1 MVDSRSSL
9 PLTYENPMD
18 STGYCKWADIL
29 KTLGHP
35 IRIRILESL
44 LDAEKCVSTIWANL
58 DLPQSTVSQ
67 HLSLLRSKGI
77 VQYERC
83 GSKVK
88 YFVKDRRIEKI
99 IRLVRELS

>member
-1 MVDSRSSL
+1 MQ
-9 PLTYENPMD
+9 TNNYE
-18 STGYCKWADIL
+18 KWAEIL

-35 IRIRILESL
+35 IRIRILETL
-44 LDAEKCVSTIWANL
+44 LDAEKCVSTIWAHL

-77 VQYERC
+77 VHHERS

-88 YFVKDRRIEKI
+88 YFVRDKKIEQLIKLLKS
-99 IRLVRELS
+99 R

>member
-1 MVDSRSSL
+1 
-9 PLTYENPMD
+9 MD
-18 STGYCKWADIL
+18 SHGYSKWADIL

-35 IRIRILESL
+35 IRLRIVESL

-77 VQYERC
+77 VQHERC

-88 YFVKDRRIEKI
+88 YFVKDRRIVEI
-99 IRLVRELS
+99 VRLLKAR

>member
-1 MVDSRSSL
+1 M
-9 PLTYENPMD
+9 EKN
-18 STGYCKWADIL
+18 GYANWAEIL

-35 IRIRILESL
+35 IRLRILESL
-44 LDAEKCVSTIWANL
+44 VDAEKCVSTIWGHL

-77 VQYERC
+77 VQHERS

-88 YFVKDRRIEKI
+88 YFVRDKRIREI
-99 IRLVRELS
+99 IKLIKSS

>member
-1 MVDSRSSL
+1 
-9 PLTYENPMD
+9 MD
-18 STGYCKWADIL
+18 KKSYATWADIL

-44 LDAEKCVSTIWANL
+44 LGAEQCVSTIWANL
-58 DLPQSTVSQ
+58 ELPQSTVSQ

-88 YFVKDRRIEKI
+88 YFVRDRRIEEI
-99 IRLVRELS
+99 IRLIKAR

>member
-1 MVDSRSSL
+1 
-9 PLTYENPMD
+9 MD
-18 STGYCKWADIL
+18 KQSYSKWADIL

-35 IRIRILESL
+35 VRLRIVESL

-77 VQYERC
+77 VQHERC
-83 GSKVK
+83 GAKVK
-88 YFVKDRRIEKI
+88 YFLKDRRIAEIMKLI
-99 IRLVRELS
+99 KSR

>member
-1 MVDSRSSL
+1 
-9 PLTYENPMD
+9 MD
-18 STGYCKWADIL
+18 SKSYAKWADIL

-44 LDAEKCVSTIWANL
+44 LDAEKCVGAIWASL

-77 VQYERC
+77 VEHERC

-88 YFVKDRRIEKI
+88 YFLRDRRIGEI
-99 IRLVRELS
+99 IKLIKTR

>member
-1 MVDSRSSL
+1 
-9 PLTYENPMD
+9 MD
-18 STGYCKWADIL
+18 KQGYSKWADIL

-35 IRIRILESL
+35 VRIRIVESL

-77 VQYERC
+77 VQHERC
-83 GSKVK
+83 GAKVK
-88 YFVKDRRIEKI
+88 YFLKDRRIAEIVKLMKA
-99 IRLVRELS
+99 R

>member
-1 MVDSRSSL
+1 
-9 PLTYENPMD
+9 MD
-18 STGYCKWADIL
+18 NQSYAKWADIL

-35 IRIRILESL
+35 IRIRIVESL
-44 LDAEKCVSTIWANL
+44 LDAEKCVGTIWANL

-77 VQYERC
+77 VQHERC

-88 YFVKDRRIEKI
+88 YFLKDRRIVEIMKLI
-99 IRLVRELS
+99 KSR

>member
-1 MVDSRSSL
+1 MQSN
-9 PLTYENPMD
+9 YA
-18 STGYCKWADIL
+18 KWAEIL

-35 IRIRILESL
+35 IRIRILETL
-44 LDAEKCVSTIWANL
+44 METEKCVSTIWSHL

-77 VQYERC
+77 VQHERS

-88 YFVKDRRIEKI
+88 YFVRDKRIQEI
-99 IRLVRELS
+99 MRLIKSK

>member
-1 MVDSRSSL
+1 MQSN
-9 PLTYENPMD
+9 YA
-18 STGYCKWADIL
+18 KWAEIL

-44 LDAEKCVSTIWANL
+44 MDKEKCVSNIWAHL

-77 VQYERC
+77 VQHERS
-83 GSKVK
+83 GSKVN
-88 YFVKDRRIEKI
+88 YFVRDKRIQEI
-99 IRLVRELS
+99 IKLIKSK

>member
-1 MVDSRSSL
+1 MQSN
-9 PLTYENPMD
+9 YA
-18 STGYCKWADIL
+18 KWAEIL

-35 IRIRILESL
+35 IRIRILETL
-44 LDAEKCVSTIWANL
+44 MENEKCVSTIWAHL

-77 VQYERC
+77 VQHERS

-88 YFVKDRRIEKI
+88 YFVRDKKIQEI
-99 IRLVRELS
+99 IRLIKAR

>member
-1 MVDSRSSL
+1 
-9 PLTYENPMD
+9 MD
-18 STGYCKWADIL
+18 SKSYSKWADIL

-35 IRIRILESL
+35 VRIRILESL
-44 LDAEKCVSTIWANL
+44 LDADKCVSTIWANL

-77 VQYERC
+77 VEHERC

-88 YFVKDRRIEKI
+88 YFLRDRRIEEI
-99 IRLVRELS
+99 IKLIKAR

>member
-1 MVDSRSSL
+1 
-9 PLTYENPMD
+9 MD
-18 STGYCKWADIL
+18 DNVYSNWADIL

-44 LDAEKCVSTIWANL
+44 LDAEKCVGAIWANL

-77 VQYERC
+77 VQHERC
-83 GSKVK
+83 GAKVK
-88 YFVKDRRIEKI
+88 YFVRDRRIEEI
-99 IRLVRELS
+99 IKVIKTR

>member
-1 MVDSRSSL
+1 MTRFA
-9 PLTYENPMD
+9 PLANIVQSAAMD
-18 STGYCKWADIL
+18 LGRYDKWADIL

-35 IRIRILESL
+35 IRLRIVEALAN
-44 LDAEKCVSTIWANL
+44 DQKCVSAIWAYL

-77 VQYERC
+77 VRHERC

-88 YFVKDRRIEKI
+88 YFIEDTKIQEI
-99 IRLVRELS
+99 IRLMKVH

>member
-1 MVDSRSSL
+1 MQSNN
-9 PLTYENPMD
+9 YE
-18 STGYCKWADIL
+18 KWAEIL

-35 IRIRILESL
+35 IRIRILETL
-44 LDAEKCVSTIWANL
+44 LDAEKCVSTIWAHL

-77 VQYERC
+77 VQHELC

-88 YFVKDRRIEKI
+88 YFVRDRRIEQI
-99 IRLVRELS
+99 IKLLKGR

>member
-1 MVDSRSSL
+1 MEASR
-9 PLTYENPMD
+9 YD
-18 STGYCKWADIL
+18 RWAEIL

-35 IRIRILESL
+35 IRLRIVEALIN
-44 LDAEKCVSTIWANL
+44 DQKCVSAIWAHL

-77 VQYERC
+77 VQHERF

-88 YFVKDRRIEKI
+88 YFVEDRKIEEI
-99 IRLVRELS
+99 VRLMKGR